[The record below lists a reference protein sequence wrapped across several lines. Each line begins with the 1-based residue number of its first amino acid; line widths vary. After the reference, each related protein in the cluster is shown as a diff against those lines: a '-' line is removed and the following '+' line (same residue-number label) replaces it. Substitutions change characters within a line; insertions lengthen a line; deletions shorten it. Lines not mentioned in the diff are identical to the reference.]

1 MYTYETITWVL
12 YERNK
17 KDPLNGGRKNKLKE
31 QNIFYFKKFQLSYP
45 IFIQIFENFANNLI
59 NVKLA

>member
-1 MYTYETITWVL
+1 MYTYETITWVI
-12 YERNK
+12 YEINK

-45 IFIQIFENFANNLI
+45 IFII
-59 NVKLA
+59 NTKVFN